1 MRGSTAKTMPS
12 SAVSRGRSGGNGEGR
27 PLIIIGGIFLAFFA
41 LGLMT
46 QVETNEAF
54 IDHVANID
62 VFRPN
67 WSVFIQLPGLF
78 LGWYDPDM
86 YRAVFFGWFI
96 EIIYIGLT
104 FVGIELVH
112 QMAHQ
117 AGLILGF
124 LFEVIGFS
132 AVCFNWYTDFNY
144 GTLGSADWWGHFWFA
159 CVTAIT
165 VGYFG
170 RFGLYLIRL
179 GWSRV

>member
-1 MRGSTAKTMPS
+1 MRGSAKAMPAS
-12 SAVSRGRSGGNGEGR
+12 SASRGHSSGGNGDGR
-27 PLIIIGGIFLAFFA
+27 VLIGIGIIFLGFFA

-46 QVETNEAF
+46 QIETNEAF
-54 IDHVANID
+54 IDHAASID

-86 YRAVFFGWFI
+86 YRAVFFGYFI

-104 FVGIELVH
+104 FVGIELIH

-117 AGLILGF
+117 AGLLLGI
-124 LFEVIGFS
+124 LFEVIGFA
-132 AVCFNWYTDFNY
+132 AVCLNFYTDFNY
-144 GTLGSADWWGHFWFA
+144 GAIGSADWWGHFWFA
-159 CVTAIT
+159 GVTAIT

-170 RFGLYLIRL
+170 RFGIYLIRL